1 MADLGLSAQP
11 RDDHARY
18 IANWLKALKD
28 DKRAIFTAA
37 ARAPMAP
44 HRVPVDDNVFHALHA
59 ARHPSESLGDVLI
72 RKIARLTN
80 QLN

>member
-11 RDDHARY
+11 RDHARY

-37 ARAPMAP
+37 ARAPMARTASP
-44 HRVPVDDNVFHALHA
+44 LTTTSST
-59 ARHPSESLGDVLI
+59 PSTTQDIL
-72 RKIARLTN
+72 RNR
-80 QLN
+80 